1 MTSSVSALREPRGLP
16 ARFPLGLTVPDRLLA
31 LADEVIE

>member
-1 MTSSVSALREPRGLP
+1 MSGGEGEAGVRLDRSA
-16 ARFPLGLTVPDRLLA
+16 LGLTVPDRLLA